1 MKINKQ
7 LFEDVLAGKLEGT
20 FVLRNGNRISTSNL
34 KRNVNGGANIY
45 PYRTT
50 DYSYSAS
57 GRAYVTSLSNYDI
70 VDFIPVTFAI
80 DPEMYSY
87 NQKDIEFIEHFING
101 YHMKQNELAV
111 EIPDGKEIDWD
122 ESKKQNKI
130 ILKDKELTYE
140 DICKKLMKDGY
151 CYINSVGWIQPDS
164 YNLGCMNYNTAA
176 SEHQL
181 ECILAKNKL
190 ANVAKY
196 LNDGWKPGR
205 TDLGHFD
212 AYVLF
217 ATPDKDFI
225 GYVKIE
231 NCSQNSNILFKSK
244 ELAQRAVKILGK
256 KTIKLA
262 LEPLGF

>member
-7 LFEDVLAGKLEGT
+7 LFEDVLAGKLKGT
-20 FVLRNGNRISTSNL
+20 FVLRNGLKISTSNL
-34 KRNVNGGANIY
+34 KRNVNGCVNIY
-45 PYRTT
+45 PYRTV
-50 DYSYSAS
+50 DHSYSVC

-70 VDFIPVTFAI
+70 VDFIPDTFTI

-101 YHMKQNELAV
+101 YHMKENEVTV

-164 YNLGCMNYNTAA
+164 YNLGCTNSNAAA

-190 ANVAKY
+190 ATVAAY
-196 LNDGWKPGR
+196 LNEGWKPEEWKHYYYLDIDHTSIVVDTSPFCTGTSR
-205 TDLGHFD
+205 
-212 AYVLF
+212 
-217 ATPDKDFI
+217 
-225 GYVKIE
+225 
-231 NCSQNSNILFKSK
+231 ILFKSK
-244 ELAQRAVKILGK
+244 ELAQRAIKILGK
-256 KTIKLA
+256 ETIKLA
-262 LEPLGF
+262 LEPLGFQNC